1 MAIKMRTNKDEK
13 AVCKCCGAT
22 RKHSLDMFD
31 IAFTDKHIITI
42 CDLCNTRLCQ
52 KTLTAECKV
61 QGKMKSQQDLKIIQA
76 RSQKGQT
83 YWNMME
89 GKA

>member
-31 IAFTDKHIITI
+31 IAFTDKHIITLSLI
-42 CDLCNTRLCQ
+42 HISEPTR
-52 KTLTAECKV
+52 
-61 QGKMKSQQDLKIIQA
+61 
-76 RSQKGQT
+76 RS
-83 YWNMME
+83 
-89 GKA
+89 

>member
-1 MAIKMRTNKDEK
+1 MAIRMRTNKDEK

-42 CDLCNTRLCQ
+42 CDLCNTRLFQ

-61 QGKMKSQQDLKIIQA
+61 QNKLKSQQDLKIIQA

>member
-1 MAIKMRTNKDEK
+1 MRTNKDEK

-42 CDLCNTRLCQ
+42 CDLCNTRLFQ

-61 QGKMKSQQDLKIIQA
+61 QGKLKSQQDLKIIQA